1 MRNPGKL
8 QSVFAHH
15 RLLPMLRLRRARAP
29 KQDTEWVKEVAAMER
44 VCQEIAET
52 LQNTIRTLDES
63 IRETDAALAEIAK
76 EKKLTQTLLREM
88 GVGQ

>member
-1 MRNPGKL
+1 M
-8 QSVFAHH
+8 
-15 RLLPMLRLRRARAP
+15 
-29 KQDTEWVKEVAAMER
+29 EWEREVTAMER

-76 EKKLTQTLLREM
+76 EKKLTHALLREM
-88 GVGQ
+88 GIGQ